1 MRRLVYFIAT
11 SLDGRIAG
19 PDGADPTSFWP
30 IADDY
35 VQYLVAA
42 HPETLPAPARTALS
56 IDGPPVRFDTAL
68 EGRRTYEIGLAAGLD
83 DAYPHLRHIV
93 YSRTLDA
100 PASSVV
106 EVVATDPAE
115 HVRALKQA
123 DGGDI
128 WLVGGGSLAATLYA
142 EIDELILKLAPFTIG
157 SGIPV
162 LADDVGFVPRT
173 WELVEHTA
181 LPSGT
186 MILRYGRP
194 R

>member
-1 MRRLVYFIAT
+1 VRRLVYFIAT

-30 IADDY
+30 IGDDY
-35 VQYLVAA
+35 VQYLVSN

-93 YSRTLDA
+93 YSRTLKPSGSCA
-100 PASSVV
+100 V
-106 EVVATDPAE
+106 EFVADVAVD
-115 HVRALKQA
+115 HVRELKQQQ
-123 DGGDI
+123 GGDI
-128 WLVGGGSLAATLYA
+128 WLVGGGTLAATLYS

-157 SGIPV
+157 SGV
-162 LADDVGFVPRT
+162 ALLADDVGFGPRT
-173 WELVEHTA
+173 WALVDHTA

-186 MILRYGRP
+186 LILRYCRP